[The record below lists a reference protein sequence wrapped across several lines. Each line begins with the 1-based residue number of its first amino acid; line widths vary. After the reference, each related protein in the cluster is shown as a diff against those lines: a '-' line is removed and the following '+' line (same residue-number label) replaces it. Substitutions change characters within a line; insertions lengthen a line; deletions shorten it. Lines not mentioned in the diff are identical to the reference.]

1 MTAVKRPLET
11 GDAHITELAL
21 KKFPKKHPR
30 EIKDLAFVDFAEQWK
45 AGKALEISV
54 PPIEE
59 LIADTEDEVEP
70 DEEEVMEATNA
81 ALAEIHI
88 IPVSIDI
95 ASQAPLDTLAEMQ
108 TLYVISKNVM
118 ATILKASFTKK
129 KISPFLLGWMKECES
144 LVKSINGMTE
154 GFQKEVQIKKLE
166 LARALIESNSQ
177 MGDQLKIRMI
187 RELELMEV
195 VKGGAPT

>member
-1 MTAVKRPLET
+1 MKKRP
-11 GDAHITELAL
+11 
-21 KKFPKKHPR
+21 KKEPR
-30 EIKDLAFVDFAEQWK
+30 GFKDPAFADFTEQWK
-45 AGKALEISV
+45 SGKALEISV
-54 PPIEE
+54 PPIEDVLE
-59 LIADTEDEVEP
+59 EENEVEP

-81 ALAEIHI
+81 ALAEIHVV
-88 IPVSIDI
+88 PVSIDI

-108 TLYVISKNVM
+108 QLYIISKNVM
-118 ATILKASFTKK
+118 ATILKASFSKK

-195 VKGGAPT
+195 VKGGEPT

>member
-1 MTAVKRPLET
+1 
-11 GDAHITELAL
+11 
-21 KKFPKKHPR
+21 
-30 EIKDLAFVDFAEQWK
+30 
-45 AGKALEISV
+45 
-54 PPIEE
+54 
-59 LIADTEDEVEP
+59 
-70 DEEEVMEATNA
+70 
-81 ALAEIHI
+81 
-88 IPVSIDI
+88 
-95 ASQAPLDTLAEMQ
+95 
-108 TLYVISKNVM
+108 M
-118 ATILKASFTKK
+118 ATILKASFSKK

-195 VKGGAPT
+195 VKGGEPT

>member
-1 MTAVKRPLET
+1 M
-11 GDAHITELAL
+11 
-21 KKFPKKHPR
+21 PKKEPR
-30 EIKDLAFVDFAEQWK
+30 GFKDPAFADFTEQWK
-45 AGKALEISV
+45 SEKALEISV
-54 PPIEE
+54 PPIVDNVEPE
-59 LIADTEDEVEP
+59 EVEP
-70 DEEEVMEATNA
+70 DEEEVQEATNA
-81 ALAEIHI
+81 ALAEIHVV
-88 IPVSIDI
+88 PVSIDI

-108 TLYVISKNVM
+108 QLYIISKNVM
-118 ATILKASFTKK
+118 ATLLKASFNKK

-187 RELELMEV
+187 RELELMEA
-195 VKGGAPT
+195 VKGGEPT